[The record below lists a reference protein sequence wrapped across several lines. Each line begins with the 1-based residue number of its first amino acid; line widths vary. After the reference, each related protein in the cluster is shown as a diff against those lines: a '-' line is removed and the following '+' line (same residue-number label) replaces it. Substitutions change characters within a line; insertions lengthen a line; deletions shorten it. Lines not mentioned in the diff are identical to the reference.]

1 MKSVLMICLLILWTT
16 SKVHSEMDAERLY
29 DDLFMAYNPLIRPVA
44 NNSDQLIVKMSLRL
58 SQIVEVVST
67 VVSVTP

>member
-1 MKSVLMICLLILWTT
+1 MKSVLLISILVLWIPVE
-16 SKVHSEMDAERLY
+16 VHSEMDAERLY

-44 NNSDQLIVKMSLRL
+44 NNTDQLIVKMSLRL

-67 VVSVTP
+67 A